1 MTQICHPV
9 YAGHPGHPVTLF
21 RSWNKFYRTECIAVS
36 WFLFFVFLKQEIPE
50 WKPCDEESDWDGEE
64 DHVCFSLFRN
74 QARQRHSI
82 ALQPDVCQPFVI
94 WPQFVI
100 CCLWFCN
107 SIRICNLWFCELHCN
122 QNSLLT
128 FRYRRIRMYMA
139 LIMTTGTRNWKNIEN
154 TVYLFKRHIVES
166 CYKNLKQCVKDGP
179 WIKMK

>member
-1 MTQICHPV
+1 MHSMETLLLRLHSRIPRGLRLC
-9 YAGHPGHPVTLF
+9 LF
-21 RSWNKFYRTECIAVS
+21 RLVFE
-36 WFLFFVFLKQEIPE
+36 FFSKKEEEIPE

-74 QARQRHSI
+74 QAWQRHSI

-107 SIRICNLWFCELHCN
+107 SIRICYLWFCELYCN

-154 TVYLFKRHIVES
+154 TVYLLKRHIVES
-166 CYKNLKQCVKDGP
+166 CCKNLEYAFKKTGP
-179 WIKMK
+179 ND